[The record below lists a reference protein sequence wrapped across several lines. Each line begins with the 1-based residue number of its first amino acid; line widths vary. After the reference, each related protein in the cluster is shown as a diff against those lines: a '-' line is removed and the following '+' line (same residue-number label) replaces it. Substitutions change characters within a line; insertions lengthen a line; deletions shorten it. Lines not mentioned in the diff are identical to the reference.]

1 VPKAFCIPENPR
13 GGRENASYDP
23 NLPNIKTPRKAT
35 RAARIWARRTI
46 AAAIEAAQHAEPV
59 DTLTSYLG
67 FHGEKFRR
75 NDRRQRLPEQKTDN
89 GPHRNRDD
97 LGRHPRRGCHRVCA
111 LTLSS
116 SLIS

>member
-13 GGRENASYDP
+13 GGRENARYDP
-23 NLPNIKTPRKAT
+23 NLPDIKTPRKAT

-46 AAAIEAAQHAEPV
+46 AAAIEAARHAEPV

-75 NDRRQRLPEQKTDN
+75 NDTANAFLSRRRDVTTDPIEIAMILA
-89 GPHRNRDD
+89 GI
-97 LGRHPRRGCHRVCA
+97 LAVVA
-111 LTLSS
+111 IVFVL
-116 SLIS
+116 